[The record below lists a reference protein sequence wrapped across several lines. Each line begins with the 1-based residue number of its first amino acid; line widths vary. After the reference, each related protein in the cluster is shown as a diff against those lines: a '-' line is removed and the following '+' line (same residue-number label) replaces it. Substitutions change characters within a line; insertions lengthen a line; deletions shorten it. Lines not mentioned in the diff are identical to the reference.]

1 MSFSIDCLTPHP
13 PSPSKRLI
21 HSRRFALSERD
32 SRLPH
37 APAPRGRRQPRTG
50 GAGPGDFITS
60 WRSYPQVVSTGL
72 CMAVGVCGMSPFHL
86 CTTPVRDLHTGRA
99 PLPEAPGPGRHAPWD
114 GIPRYRVLA
123 ENPGIPSDQS
133 RSPSRSSRGRAP
145 DSCHSTFLIAMQ
157 LEHGHDQVRR
167 ARGGPVLSTVLHRRE
182 ADLWITRQGMI
193 RHPTLRAVRGG
204 CRLRGRQTASS
215 ESMAERK
222 TPRPSVPVR
231 GPACEPGPK
240 PGSTACSGWGMS
252 PTTLPRSLR
261 TPAMSRAEPLGLP
274 T

>member
-1 MSFSIDCLTPHP
+1 MLEGQHKGLHHIAGRVIHRPCPQACVWLWGFVGCRHSTCAQHP
-13 PSPSKRLI
+13 
-21 HSRRFALSERD
+21 LSTRAPGEHPCR
-32 SRLPH
+32 RLPAQAATH
-37 APAPRGRRQPRTG
+37 LDA
-50 GAGPGDFITS
+50 TS
-60 WRSYPQVVSTGL
+60 LDTEFWL
-72 CMAVGVCGMSPFHL
+72 KI
-86 CTTPVRDLHTGRA
+86 RDNHPISRA
-99 PLPEAPGPGRHAPWD
+99 RPLDHPEAEP
-114 GIPRYRVLA
+114 
-123 ENPGIPSDQS
+123 
-133 RSPSRSSRGRAP
+133 P

-193 RHPTLRAVRGG
+193 RHPPLRAVRGG
-204 CRLRGRQTASS
+204 CRIRGRQTASS

-231 GPACEPGPK
+231 GPACESGPK

>member
-21 HSRRFALSERD
+21 HSRRFALSERG

-37 APAPRGRRQPRTG
+37 APAPRSRRQPRVGKPAQGTSSRRG
-50 GAGPGDFITS
+50 GVIHRSCPQACAWLWGFVGCRHSSCAQRRFETSTLGEHPCRGSRPRPPRTLGPQ
-60 WRSYPQVVSTGL
+60 P
-72 CMAVGVCGMSPFHL
+72 P
-86 CTTPVRDLHTGRA
+86 
-99 PLPEAPGPGRHAPWD
+99 
-114 GIPRYRVLA
+114 IPRFGRKSGTTIRSVALA
-123 ENPGIPSDQS
+123 LPRIPRQTLD
-133 RSPSRSSRGRAP
+133 GR
-145 DSCHSTFLIAMQ
+145 DSTFFIVMQ
-157 LEHGHDQVRR
+157 LERGHVRVAR
-167 ARGGPVLSTVLHRRE
+167 ASDRPTFSTVLHRRE

-193 RHPTLRAVRGG
+193 GHPPLRAVRGG
-204 CRLRGRQTASS
+204 CRIRGRQTASS

-231 GPACEPGPK
+231 GPACESGPK

-261 TPAMSRAEPLGLP
+261 TPAMSWAEPLGLP